1 MAPLH
6 LIFTA
11 RSLTMRTYLLT
22 MWKNICLLPVTLQND
37 IIHYITRD
45 RLNNASFRQRLD
57 PIAENVFQRQ
67 NPLELVLENI
77 STFDAQNR
85 VVGWLLQ
92 ELDIGK
98 KDLASELIKKTS
110 RPGTDL
116 DMQKRLETLQKDN
129 SKFNNNNNNWAP
141 LPPPSLSSFNNF
153 ILPPPPLP
161 PPSFNSFQTDFQV
174 TPPMLPLS
182 PLSPLSRQIP
192 RTRPVATQNQ
202 PTTHFGEMTMTKTKP
217 VEEKILEH
225 IDTAI

>member
-37 IIHYITRD
+37 VIHYITRD

-67 NPLELVLENI
+67 NPLELVFENI

-98 KDLASELIKKTS
+98 KI
-110 RPGTDL
+110 
-116 DMQKRLETLQKDN
+116 
-129 SKFNNNNNNWAP
+129 
-141 LPPPSLSSFNNF
+141 
-153 ILPPPPLP
+153 
-161 PPSFNSFQTDFQV
+161 
-174 TPPMLPLS
+174 
-182 PLSPLSRQIP
+182 
-192 RTRPVATQNQ
+192 
-202 PTTHFGEMTMTKTKP
+202 
-217 VEEKILEH
+217 
-225 IDTAI
+225 